1 MNLLSFIHQ
10 DLNVTFLFIKVS
22 SIIKVNKTMKTTPF
36 IYKPYLSNYT
46 PASSIN
52 YSNQRSQE
60 EKIDFA
66 PIKRHI
72 VIKNSFVQDEN

>member
-1 MNLLSFIHQ
+1 
-10 DLNVTFLFIKVS
+10 
-22 SIIKVNKTMKTTPF
+22 MKTAPF

-46 PASSIN
+46 PASSIS
-52 YSNQRSQE
+52 YSNQRNQE

>member
-1 MNLLSFIHQ
+1 
-10 DLNVTFLFIKVS
+10 
-22 SIIKVNKTMKTTPF
+22 MKTTPF

-52 YSNQRSQE
+52 YSNQRNQE
-60 EKIDFA
+60 EKIGFA

-72 VIKNSFVQDEN
+72 IIKNSFVQDENELKIEVLVLMQYLNFVGEYRTYVDW